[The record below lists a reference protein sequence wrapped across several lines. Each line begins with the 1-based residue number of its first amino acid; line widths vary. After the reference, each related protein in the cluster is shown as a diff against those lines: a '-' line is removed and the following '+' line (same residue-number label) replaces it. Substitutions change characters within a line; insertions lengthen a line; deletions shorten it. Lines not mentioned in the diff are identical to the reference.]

1 MKHWCGSLLI
11 HTFLQCQ
18 PSRNMQKT
26 FHSPCTYQ
34 VAVALGFFPCPYF
47 IPLIKGVGMENK
59 ERRRTRVVVGNILPF
74 IHAVNMHK
82 NREKLGLT
90 VVILPSIR
98 RKEKTTQY
106 LD

>member
-1 MKHWCGSLLI
+1 
-11 HTFLQCQ
+11 
-18 PSRNMQKT
+18 
-26 FHSPCTYQ
+26 
-34 VAVALGFFPCPYF
+34 
-47 IPLIKGVGMENK
+47 MENK

>member
-1 MKHWCGSLLI
+1 
-11 HTFLQCQ
+11 
-18 PSRNMQKT
+18 
-26 FHSPCTYQ
+26 
-34 VAVALGFFPCPYF
+34 
-47 IPLIKGVGMENK
+47 MENK

-82 NREKLGLT
+82 NWEKLGLT